1 MLKFIFYT
9 KGSENVLDF
18 FSNVYAFFYT
28 LFSQIIAAFSNI
40 RIADIIDI
48 IIMTFVVYKA
58 VELFRDTRAKQLFK
72 GIFVLA
78 LIYLISVWFNL
89 VSLKWLMIKVV
100 DYGIIALAIV
110 FQPELRRMLEKVGR
124 SRFGMFRF
132 SGSNNVNQETLKCID
147 AVCRASVKMQEQKC
161 GALMVIERTTVLGEI
176 AGTGVTI
183 DAEISSDL
191 ICNIFYPKSPLH
203 DGGMIIREGR
213 VQAAGCILPLAQ
225 NNNLIAKELGT
236 RHRAAIGMSEN
247 SDAVIVVVS
256 EETGTISIAVN
267 GSIKR
272 NFTSISLREELINQI
287 MSDEETESKG
297 IREQFKDLVKNKLKF
312 GRTSQNEGN
321 KNDEQENQK
330 NQ

>member
-1 MLKFIFYT
+1 MRKFEIYI
-9 KGSENVLDF
+9 KGSENVFDF

-40 RIADIIDI
+40 RIADVFDI
-48 IIMTFVVYKA
+48 IIMTFVIYKA

-72 GIFVLA
+72 GIFVLG
-78 LIYLISVWFNL
+78 LIYIIAVGFNL

-100 DYGIIALAIV
+100 DYGIIALAVV

-124 SRFGMFRF
+124 SHFGMFRF
-132 SGSNNVNQETLKCID
+132 SGSSSVNQNSLKCID
-147 AVCRASVKMQEQKC
+147 AVCRAAVKMQEQKC

-183 DAEISSDL
+183 DAEVSSDL

-213 VQAAGCILPLAQ
+213 VNAAGCILPLAQ

-247 SDAVIVVVS
+247 SDAVCVVVS
-256 EETGTISIAVN
+256 EETGAISVAIN
-267 GSIKR
+267 GLIKR

-287 MSDEETESKG
+287 MSDQETESKG
-297 IREQFKDLVKNKLKF
+297 FKEAVKDLITNKLKF
-312 GRTSQNEGN
+312 GRTQNEGN
-321 KNDEQENQK
+321 KEDEQEQQK